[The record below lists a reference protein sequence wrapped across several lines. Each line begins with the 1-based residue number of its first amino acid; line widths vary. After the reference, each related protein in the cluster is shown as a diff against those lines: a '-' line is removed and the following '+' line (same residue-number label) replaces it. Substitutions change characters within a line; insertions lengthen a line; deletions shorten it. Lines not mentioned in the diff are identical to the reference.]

1 MYDLCVREEQRL
13 LVSVKSCLQA
23 NIFLKRRIARL
34 YDKGVVYEQKH
45 FYQLVISRPSHKSN
59 R

>member
-34 YDKGVVYEQKH
+34 YGKGVLYEQKY
-45 FYQLVISRPSHKSN
+45 FY
-59 R
+59 